1 MILPAA
7 RLWYEGKSKELE
19 DVLREAERFR
29 LTGYARCVYPGSG
42 QSFIVLNQGMVR
54 EILDIGPT
62 NRPAPKTLR
71 DLWGK
76 SKIKEGLLQ
85 IFEIPPEAEYYLSRA
100 VDRQPV
106 PAASMKAVKDL
117 VLGQRRLDDP
127 SLVEIHTAGGK
138 GLIIFDNNAVALCY
152 FSEHE
157 GFTLTGIEAFKKMAA
172 IISKSGH
179 FQAYRSGLGTDPPA
193 DSTAWLPI
201 LLEGVDHS
209 APINNLKNRLV
220 ERFGKHYPPGTILFR
235 EGEEGNE
242 AFIIVSGM
250 VSIYKGSGT
259 IRKILAELGPDE
271 FFGEMAIFNKAPRT
285 ATAETTEDSLIV
297 TISRDHFR
305 TILFNSYDFRIN
317 LVKKLSKRLKDTV
330 DEMVKLW
337 EDPRAIYLEKIIF
350 QIMHTDQKWQEEG
363 IPPGLLVQEI
373 ANYSG
378 MRLSEIDT
386 VFRRLLDSGK
396 VQFVR
401 GKVVMKEIASL
412 P

>member
-42 QSFIVLNQGMVR
+42 QSFIILNQGAVR
-54 EILDIGPT
+54 EIQDIGPT

-85 IFEIPPEAEYYLSRA
+85 IFEIPPEAEYYLSRVA
-100 VDRQPV
+100 SRQAC
-106 PAASMKAVKDL
+106 PADSMKAVKQL
-117 VLGQRRLDDP
+117 VLEQRRQNDP
-127 SLVEIHTAGGK
+127 SLVDIHTANGK
-138 GLIIFDNNAVALCY
+138 GLLIFDNNAVALCY
-152 FSEHE
+152 FSENE

-172 IISKSGH
+172 IIAKSGRC
-179 FQAYRSGLGTDPPA
+179 QAFCSRLGSDPPPEA
-193 DSTAWLPI
+193 TAWLPI
-201 LLEGVDHS
+201 LMEGVDHS
-209 APINNLKNRLV
+209 APINNLKSRLV
-220 ERFGKHYPPGTILFR
+220 DRFGKHFPPGTVLFR
-235 EGEEGNE
+235 EGDEGHE
-242 AFIIVSGM
+242 VFIIVSGM

-285 ATAETTEDSLIV
+285 ATAETTEESLIV

-305 TILFNSYDFRIN
+305 TLLFNSYDFRIN
-317 LVKKLSKRLKDTV
+317 LVKKLAKRLKDTV

-396 VQFVR
+396 VQFIR

>member
-42 QSFIVLNQGMVR
+42 QSFIVLNQGAGR

-85 IFEIPPEAEYYLSRA
+85 VFEIPPEAEYYLSRA
-100 VDRQPV
+100 VDRRPV
-106 PAASMKAVKDL
+106 PAGSMKAVKDL

-138 GLIIFDNNAVALCY
+138 GLVIFDNNAVALCY

-179 FQAYRSGLGTDPPA
+179 FQAYCSGLGADPPA